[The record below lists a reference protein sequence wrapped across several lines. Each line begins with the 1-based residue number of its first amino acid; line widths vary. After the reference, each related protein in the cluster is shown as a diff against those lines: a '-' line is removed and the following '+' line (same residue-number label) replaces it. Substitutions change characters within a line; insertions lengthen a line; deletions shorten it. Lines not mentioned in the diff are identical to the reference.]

1 MHSIYH
7 INESEPFRFE
17 WKYIIPTGATVY
29 DFIAPTAFAFRSSR
43 NFQMGGMYCA
53 VSYINLLAADVCD
66 EMLKRFLDM
75 DSSQVVTMHMQPVDQ
90 AEAVKYVKRKL
101 SDIEKSKID
110 HQKKAVRDGYDMDI
124 MPADVQIFGKDAQ
137 KLLEALESQ
146 NERMFLLTFII
157 MNTGKTPEEL
167 ENNILQASGVA
178 QTYSCD
184 LWRLDWQQEKAL
196 TASLPLGDDMIHTDR
211 IMTTSSFSILI
222 PFTTQELFQKT
233 GNPIYYGINAV
244 SNNIIMA
251 DRKFLT
257 APNGLILGSSG
268 SGKSFSAKREI
279 YFVYLTTDDDIM
291 VCDPESEYSPLVTA
305 LGGQVI
311 KISASSRQYIN
322 PMDINENYSGD
333 EEGEGDP
340 VKLKAEF
347 IYSLFE
353 LIMEKKEG
361 EGLDPKEKSLID
373 RSVRRVYSEYF
384 QDPRPENM
392 PILEDVYNDLL
403 AQDHPMAS
411 SVATALEIYVKG
423 SLNVFNH
430 RTNVDLGNR
439 VVCFDIREL
448 GDSMKKIGMHIV
460 QDQVWGRV
468 TKNRFEGKWTRY
480 YCDEFHLLLK
490 DRMTASFAVQ
500 IWKRFRKW
508 GGIPTG
514 ITQNVKDLL
523 ATREIENIFDNSDFI
538 YLLSQRPGDRDI
550 LARQLNISSEQL
562 SFVSRTGQGHGLLK
576 YGNVMIPF
584 EDHYPKNTQSYKL
597 MTSKMTET
605 TPREDAS

>member
-1 MHSIYH
+1 
-7 INESEPFRFE
+7 
-17 WKYIIPTGATVY
+17 
-29 DFIAPTAFAFRSSR
+29 
-43 NFQMGGMYCA
+43 MGEKPEITSKAYL
-53 VSYINLLAADVCD
+53 SLL
-66 EMLKRFLDM
+66 
-75 DSSQVVTMHMQPVDQ
+75 
-90 AEAVKYVKRKL
+90 
-101 SDIEKSKID
+101 
-110 HQKKAVRDGYDMDI
+110 
-124 MPADVQIFGKDAQ
+124 PADLPIFGKDAR
-137 KLLEALESQ
+137 KAPRKDAGEP
-146 NERMFLLTFII
+146 ERENVSADIPYHEYRQ
-157 MNTGKTPEEL
+157 TPEEL
-167 ENNILQASGVA
+167 RENNILQASGVA

-184 LWRLDWQQEKAL
+184 LRRLDWQQEKAL

-373 RSVRRVYSEYF
+373 RSVRRVYSE
-384 QDPRPENM
+384 
-392 PILEDVYNDLL
+392 
-403 AQDHPMAS
+403 
-411 SVATALEIYVKG
+411 
-423 SLNVFNH
+423 
-430 RTNVDLGNR
+430 
-439 VVCFDIREL
+439 
-448 GDSMKKIGMHIV
+448 
-460 QDQVWGRV
+460 
-468 TKNRFEGKWTRY
+468 
-480 YCDEFHLLLK
+480 
-490 DRMTASFAVQ
+490 
-500 IWKRFRKW
+500 
-508 GGIPTG
+508 
-514 ITQNVKDLL
+514 
-523 ATREIENIFDNSDFI
+523 
-538 YLLSQRPGDRDI
+538 LLSG
-550 LARQLNISSEQL
+550 SSSGE
-562 SFVSRTGQGHGLLK
+562 HAD
-576 YGNVMIPF
+576 P
-584 EDHYPKNTQSYKL
+584 
-597 MTSKMTET
+597 
-605 TPREDAS
+605 